1 MNTEAIVC
9 FNPRYAEA
17 LTYRRLRAGL
27 VWSKMRYAAAQLLAY
42 VEGGRWLET
51 ARHANAGATRI
62 GAAIA
67 VLPGAKLAASIDANE
82 VFVDMPET
90 ALAGLEAAGVKFFRM
105 GPGRARFV
113 CRWNVQN
120 TEIDRLIALLNSL
133 CAAAPA
139 QAAAQ

>member
-1 MNTEAIVC
+1 M
-9 FNPRYAEA
+9 
-17 LTYRRLRAGL
+17 
-27 VWSKMRYAAAQLLAY
+27 
-42 VEGGRWLET
+42 
-51 ARHANAGATRI
+51 
-62 GAAIA
+62 
-67 VLPGAKLAASIDANE
+67 IDANE
-82 VFVDMPET
+82 VFVDLPET

-133 CAAAPA
+133 CAASPA